1 MIFDC
6 FLHITDPSWRSVA
19 IPAVMSQRRGTKP
32 LCDQAKLHQKNL
44 WKDVTLIFLPI
55 IVKSNQDWFDV
66 NTMKSTNL
74 RHEFGVET
82 RFGVSRR
89 ILNRLDS
96 FEQRWTVAAKLSTC
110 IHGAKFKLNM
120 HRSLYGFMVS
130 CVQITH
136 MFIIKKTFLHPINA
150 WIILIW
156 SHMHILYGMC
166 KYGYGLNKW

>member
-6 FLHITDPSWRSVA
+6 LIDRSWRSVA
-19 IPAVMSQRRGTKP
+19 IPAVMSQRRGTKV

-44 WKDVTLIFLPI
+44 WKDVTLIFLPM

-66 NTMKSTNL
+66 NITKSTNL

-96 FEQRWTVAAKLSTC
+96 FEQRWTVAAAKLSTC
-110 IHGAKFKLNM
+110 IHGVKFKLNM
-120 HRSLYGFMVS
+120 HRSLHGYCADNPHVYN
-130 CVQITH
+130 
-136 MFIIKKTFLHPINA
+136 KYTFLQHINA
-150 WIILIW
+150 WIILDIYA
-156 SHMHILYGMC
+156 HTVRYV
-166 KYGYGLNKW
+166 